1 MSDPHD
7 RSTAPATPSHSHDSG
22 TSGDPRS
29 AGITILVGAALIVA
43 VIATHP
49 IPHAHASGGIVEA
62 IRQAAHASRV
72 VHALAIVATCLLLI
86 GFWGLAAALDLRR
99 TVNRAGLVAFALGSL
114 AMIAAALINGFAV
127 VSIVELRGADEPAVF
142 EKLHPLLALCR
153 ILNQTCTQVGVV
165 ASSAALLLWSITLL
179 RQGGVDRAIG
189 AFGVLAGVVPAAA
202 MLHGTIT
209 MNLHGLA
216 VFVLPLALWS
226 AACAVRLIQRKQ

>member
-1 MSDPHD
+1 MSDAQD
-7 RSTAPATPSHSHDSG
+7 RSTAAH
-22 TSGDPRS
+22 TSSPTDDRAAGGDPRS

-49 IPHAHASGGIVEA
+49 IPHAHAGGGMVEA
-62 IRQAAHASRV
+62 IRQTAHASRV
-72 VHALAIVATCLLLI
+72 VHAVAIVASCLLLI

-142 EKLHPLLALCR
+142 EKLHPQLALCR

-165 ASSAALLLWSITLL
+165 ASSIALLCWSITLL
-179 RQGGVDRAIG
+179 RRGGLDRAIG
-189 AFGVLAGVVPAAA
+189 AFGVLAGVIPAAA

-216 VFVLPLALWS
+216 MVVLPLALWS
-226 AACAVRLIQRKQ
+226 AACAVRLIQRKL